1 MNTDCFFKIEH
12 LSKYYGATTANK
24 DINLSIS
31 KGEVRGLA
39 GENGSGKS
47 TVCSIIGG
55 IQKMSE
61 GSMYKDGQ
69 PYAPISP
76 VDANKHKVAMVVQEL
91 GVLENLSVAENIYL
105 GKTAQFSKNGLLNIR
120 KMNKAAEQ
128 ELGKWGINDIFVD
141 KNAGLLSIEQ
151 RKMVELVRALSVDP
165 DILILDEI
173 TQALS
178 HDKRELLYDIKDKC
192 TKMGKTIIMITHDL
206 DEMLSI
212 TDNITV
218 LRDGSVVNTV
228 KSSETSMDNLK
239 RMMIG
244 REIDGEYY
252 RADNQESW
260 QNEVV
265 LSVQNL
271 SNKKLNDISFELHKG
286 EILGI
291 CGLSDAG
298 IHDLGKAIFG
308 LTEEC
313 VGNVMDV
320 KSGRSLKKPE
330 DMIKVKGAYLS
341 KDRDDDGLMLSA
353 SIKDNLFMPSAKKIA
368 NKLGFIAPGKIKT
381 LTNEAVSTMAIKT
394 SNASQQKVISLS
406 GGNKQKVNLSRW
418 LVQDL
423 NFIILDCPTR
433 GVDIGVKAYIYQ
445 TMLQAKKE
453 GLAIIMISDELQE
466 AIGMSDRIVVLKD
479 GTVSKTFRRSE
490 NFTEESIIEVMM

>member
-1 MNTDCFFKIEH
+1 MNADCFFKIEH
-12 LSKYYGATTANK
+12 LSKRFGATIANK

-91 GVLENLSVAENIYL
+91 GIIENLSVAENIYL
-105 GKTAQFSKNGLLNIR
+105 GKTVQFSKKGLLNIK

-128 ELGKWGINDIFVD
+128 ELSKWGISDILVD
-141 KNAGLLSIEQ
+141 KNAGVLSIEQ
-151 RKMVELVRALSVDP
+151 RKMIELVRALSADP

-192 TKMGKTIIMITHDL
+192 IKMGKTIIMITHDL

-218 LRDGSVVNTV
+218 LRDGAVVNTV
-228 KSSETSMDNLK
+228 KSNETSMDNLK
-239 RMMIG
+239 KMMIG
-244 REIDGEYY
+244 REIVGDYY
-252 RADNQESW
+252 RADNQESG
-260 QNEVV
+260 QKEVV
-265 LSVQNL
+265 LSVRNL
-271 SNKKLNDISFELHKG
+271 SNKKLKDISFELHKG
-286 EILGI
+286 EILGV

-308 LTEEC
+308 SEEC
-313 VGNVMDV
+313 AGNVVDV

-330 DMIKVKGAYLS
+330 DIIKVKGAYLS
-341 KDRDDDGLMLSA
+341 KDRDDDGLMLRA

-381 LTNEAVSTMAIKT
+381 LTNEAVSAMAIKT
-394 SNASQQKVISLS
+394 SNASLQKVISLS

-445 TMLQAKKE
+445 TMLKAKKE

-466 AIGMSDRIVVLKD
+466 AIGMSDRIIVLKD
-479 GTVSKTFRRSE
+479 GTVSKTFKRSE